1 MWRKLENAVAMQDL
15 PNQHELI
22 GCTVPVLITV
32 FHKDQVPQLRANK
45 QIERMLIE
53 TSGMEAT

>member
-1 MWRKLENAVAMQDL
+1 VWRKLENAVAMQDL